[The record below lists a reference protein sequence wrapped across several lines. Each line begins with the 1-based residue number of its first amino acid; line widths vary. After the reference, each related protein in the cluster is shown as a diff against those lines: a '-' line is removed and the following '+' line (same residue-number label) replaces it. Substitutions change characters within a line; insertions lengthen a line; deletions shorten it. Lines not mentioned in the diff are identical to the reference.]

1 MRAVRSLQNNSEAL
15 SALAT
20 NQQDAAAEQ
29 VWVVESS
36 QTGLEAVQYYTEAS
50 RLGTQRLNALTAQL
64 IWSWQQG
71 NIAQV
76 EQMLEQII
84 STAKY
89 LGRATDYQDTSNQKL
104 ATALKVTTQV
114 TEQLHNGTTAAT
126 LAAKQLGDVVK
137 ELRKVVSH

>member
-1 MRAVRSLQNNSEAL
+1 
-15 SALAT
+15 
-20 NQQDAAAEQ
+20 
-29 VWVVESS
+29 
-36 QTGLEAVQYYTEAS
+36 
-50 RLGTQRLNALTAQL
+50 
-64 IWSWQQG
+64 
-71 NIAQV
+71 
-76 EQMLEQII
+76 MLEQII

-137 ELRKVVSH
+137 ELRRPVNNPTNNGRSCGANASRLQMRQLLKASLVLSRCSPISQCLGAVA